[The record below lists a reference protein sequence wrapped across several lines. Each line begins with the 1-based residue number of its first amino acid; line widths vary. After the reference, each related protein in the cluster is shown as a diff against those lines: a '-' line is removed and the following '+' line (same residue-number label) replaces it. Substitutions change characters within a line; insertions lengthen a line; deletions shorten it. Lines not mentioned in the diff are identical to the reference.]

1 LEGERVEDLDRR
13 YIWHPFTPMRQ
24 WLEEEPLVVVEGE
37 GVKLRDSRGRWYYD
51 GNSSLWVNVHGH
63 RRPEIDAAIREQ
75 LGRIAHS
82 TALGLASVPATHL
95 AERLVALAP
104 PGLSRVFYSD
114 NGSTAVEIALKIAFQ
129 YWTFR
134 GKPEK
139 KIFLKLQNA
148 YHGDTLGAVSV
159 GGIELF
165 HAAFGPLLFET
176 LTAPSP
182 YCYRCPLDFPPE
194 ARPSRGEAG
203 CGLRCAAEFERLV
216 EENADRLAAAIVE
229 PVVQAA
235 GGIITMPPGYLR
247 RVWEACR
254 RHGVLFIADEVATGF
269 GRTGKMFACQH
280 EGVAP
285 DLLCVAKGLT
295 GGYLPLAATLV
306 REEVFQAFLGEEG
319 EFRTFYHG
327 HSYTAN
333 QLGCAAALAS
343 LDLFQRDRVLEA
355 LPRKADLVA
364 RHLGLLEGFP
374 GVGEVRQR
382 GLMVG
387 IEVVRERAKKEPF
400 PPGWRVGYRV
410 CRRARELGLITR
422 PLGDVV
428 VFMPPLASTEEELSE
443 MAEILV
449 QAVKETLG
457 ELGAR

>member
-1 LEGERVEDLDRR
+1 VRPPEESPGVGKEAPPEG
-13 YIWHPFTPMRQ
+13 
-24 WLEEEPLVVVEGE
+24 GE
-37 GVKLRDSRGRWYYD
+37 C
-51 GNSSLWVNVHGH
+51 
-63 RRPEIDAAIREQ
+63 
-75 LGRIAHS
+75 
-82 TALGLASVPATHL
+82 GLA
-95 AERLVALAP
+95 
-104 PGLSRVFYSD
+104 
-114 NGSTAVEIALKIAFQ
+114 
-129 YWTFR
+129 
-134 GKPEK
+134 
-139 KIFLKLQNA
+139 
-148 YHGDTLGAVSV
+148 
-159 GGIELF
+159 
-165 HAAFGPLLFET
+165 
-176 LTAPSP
+176 
-182 YCYRCPLDFPPE
+182 
-194 ARPSRGEAG
+194 
-203 CGLRCAAEFERLV
+203 CAAEFERLV

-285 DLLCVAKGLT
+285 DLMCVAKGLT

-306 REEVFQAFLGEEG
+306 TEEVFAAFLGEEG

-364 RHLGLLEGFP
+364 RHLALLEELP
-374 GVGEVRQR
+374 GVGEMRQR

-387 IEVVRERAKKEPF
+387 IEVVRERATKEPF
-400 PPGWRVGYRV
+400 PADWRVGHRV

-443 MAEILV
+443 MAGILV
-449 QAVKETLG
+449 RAVRETLG
-457 ELGAR
+457 KLGAR